1 MKPNLIN
8 QELLD
13 IDFKSYIFNKNSMFL
28 NLIMILIILMCII
41 LIFIVFYPKISKN
54 EKKKQAREKLY
65 SILDKT
71 NKYTNQIINN

>member
-28 NLIMILIILMCII
+28 NIIMTSIIIVCLL
-41 LIFIVFYPKISKN
+41 LIFVVFYPKISKN
-54 EKKKQAREKLY
+54 EKKKEAMKKLY
-65 SILDKT
+65 NILEKT
-71 NKYTNQIINN
+71 NNYTNQITNN

>member
-28 NLIMILIILMCII
+28 NIIMTSIIIVCLL
-41 LIFIVFYPKISKN
+41 LIFVVF
-54 EKKKQAREKLY
+54 
-65 SILDKT
+65 
-71 NKYTNQIINN
+71 

>member
-28 NLIMILIILMCII
+28 NIIMTSIIIVCLL
-41 LIFIVFYPKISKN
+41 LIFVDFYPKISKN
-54 EKKKQAREKLY
+54 EKKKKAMKKLY
-65 SILDKT
+65 NILEKT
-71 NKYTNQIINN
+71 NNYTNQITNN